1 MTVAPSEG
9 DGERERE
16 NERWKW
22 TEMEMKQI
30 QRNVD
35 LTDLLLLG
43 LSKHFELFL

>member
-1 MTVAPSEG
+1 MTVAHKVK
-9 DGERERE
+9 DRTRERERD
-16 NERWKW
+16 RCGW